1 MDSYAGSIEYI
12 HQDNT
17 VLFVQ
22 APSSV
27 QPTSERAA
35 RPPVIEVVD
44 DLMIP
49 CLRAKTPA
57 ERLDMAAEMWRFA
70 RNTYLALARQQHPDW
85 TPEQIQREARR
96 RMCAGLQY
104 GME

>member
-1 MDSYAGSIEYI
+1 
-12 HQDNT
+12 
-17 VLFVQ
+17 VQ
-22 APSSV
+22 TLSSSWPSAENS
-27 QPTSERAA
+27 S
-35 RPPVIEVVD
+35 RPAVVEIVD

-85 TPEQIQREARR
+85 TPEQVQREAKR
-96 RMCAGLQY
+96 RMCAELRY